1 MDTKRKVAT
10 ERQASVLALLA
21 STGTL
26 VCCALPILLVT
37 LGAGATVAAFTSS
50 FPFVIALSENKL
62 WVFLGSGV
70 LLAGAAWL
78 NWRPGRSCPTDPA
91 LGALCERNRR
101 WSRRIL
107 LITAA
112 VWSVGFFAAFLLYP
126 LVRWWDGL

>member
-1 MDTKRKVAT
+1 
-10 ERQASVLALLA
+10 VLALFA

-50 FPFVIALSENKL
+50 FPFVVALSENKL

-78 NWRPGRSCPTDPA
+78 NWRPGRSCPPDPA
-91 LGALCERNRR
+91 LGALCETSLR
-101 WSRRIL
+101 WNRRIL
-107 LITAA
+107 LTTAA

>member
-1 MDTKRKVAT
+1 M
-10 ERQASVLALLA
+10 EREVVRERRVSVLALVA

-50 FPFVIALSENKL
+50 FPLVMTLSENKS
-62 WVFLGSGV
+62 WVFLVSGV

-78 NWRPGRSCPTDPA
+78 DWRPGRACPADSV
-91 LGALCERNRR
+91 LGAACKRNRL
-101 WSRRIL
+101 WNRRIL
-107 LITAA
+107 LTTAA

>member
-1 MDTKRKVAT
+1 MDT
-10 ERQASVLALLA
+10 EREIARERRASVLALFA

-50 FPFVIALSENKL
+50 FPLVIVLSENKF

-91 LGALCERNRR
+91 LGALCKRKRR
-101 WSRRIL
+101 WSRRVL
-107 LITAA
+107 LTTAV
-112 VWSVGFFAAFLLYP
+112 VWSAGFVAAFLLYP